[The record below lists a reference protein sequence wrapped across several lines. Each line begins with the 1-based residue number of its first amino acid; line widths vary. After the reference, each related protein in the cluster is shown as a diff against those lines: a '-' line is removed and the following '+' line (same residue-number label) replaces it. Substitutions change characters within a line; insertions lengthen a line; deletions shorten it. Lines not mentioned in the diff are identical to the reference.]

1 MLLDFFGIRTNEAE
15 MARLSET
22 NNLTGTY
29 MDKLASAVSLKIKPL
44 GLKAVYEKTDYEKL
58 KPFLKP
64 FITKMKLRFMVDHYV
79 VVFDVKDGEVTVGDP
94 LEGREVYSRKQFLEN
109 WRRVVLRVY
118 KNNLAQTEG
127 SLKIT

>member
-15 MARLSET
+15 MTRLSET

>member
-15 MARLSET
+15 MTRLSET

-127 SLKIT
+127 SLKIA

>member
-15 MARLSET
+15 MTRLSET

-94 LEGREVYSRKQFLEN
+94 LEGREVYSRKQFLKN

-118 KNNLAQTEG
+118 KNNPAQTEG